1 MTKDRYI
8 ALLEQFIFQDKGH
21 THADLMAFIT
31 NQLNQSKKPY
41 RTRTLRKTG

>member
-1 MTKDRYI
+1 MSKDTYI
-8 ALLEQFIFQDKGH
+8 ALLESYIFDKGH

-41 RTRTLRKTG
+41 RTRTLRKKG